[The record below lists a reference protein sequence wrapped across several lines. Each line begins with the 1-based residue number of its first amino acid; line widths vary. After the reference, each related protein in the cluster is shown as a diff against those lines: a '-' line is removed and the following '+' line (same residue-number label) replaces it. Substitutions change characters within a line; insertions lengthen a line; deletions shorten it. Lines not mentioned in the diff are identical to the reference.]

1 MLVWINN
8 NFENIPTIFSWLTIG
23 MGLVTICLIPILE
36 EYFWSR
42 VIFFLIFFITLSE
55 VVLLLSPNSC
65 CNLSRA
71 LRGEYGQHL
80 VETKQFYA
88 NKNTEDADV
97 IKDSTIGRLIMD
109 LMADLHKK

>member
-42 VIFFLIFFITLSE
+42 VIFLVVFILCKIKRFHLEEKILMELMSSE
-55 VVLLLSPNSC
+55 
-65 CNLSRA
+65 
-71 LRGEYGQHL
+71 
-80 VETKQFYA
+80 
-88 NKNTEDADV
+88 NK
-97 IKDSTIGRLIMD
+97 R
-109 LMADLHKK
+109 